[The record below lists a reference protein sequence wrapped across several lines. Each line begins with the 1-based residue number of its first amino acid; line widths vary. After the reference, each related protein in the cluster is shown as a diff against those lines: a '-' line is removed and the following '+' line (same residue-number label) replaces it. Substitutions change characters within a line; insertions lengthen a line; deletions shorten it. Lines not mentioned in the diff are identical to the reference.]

1 MASRLTFAVDPG
13 ITGAV
18 ATLIDGEA
26 GPVIDTPTMEVD
38 GHTELDARAM
48 ALFIRAAREMHPGAQ
63 VSACIERVRA
73 MPAKG
78 RKQGAQ
84 SSMNFGDTFGKAK
97 AVLELLGIPTTRAE
111 PASWKRHFG
120 LLGKEKDA
128 ARLLAIARFPAAA
141 DQLRRKKDN
150 GRADALLIALWHENT
165 QLGSPV
171 AAGIAEDAD

>member
-1 MASRLTFAVDPG
+1 MARSLTFGIDPG
-13 ITGAV
+13 LTGAI
-18 ATLIDGEA
+18 ATLVDGEA

-48 ALFIRAAREMHPGAQ
+48 ALFIRAARDMNPGAH

-84 SSMNFGDTFGKAK
+84 SSMNFGDTYGKAK

-111 PASWKRHFG
+111 PASWKRSFG
-120 LLGKEKDA
+120 LLKQEKDA
-128 ARLLAIARFPAAA
+128 ARVLAIARFPSAASS
-141 DQLRRKKDN
+141 LRRKKDN
-150 GRADALLIALWHENT
+150 GRADALLIALWFENT
-165 QLGSPV
+165 HLASHITDE
-171 AAGIAEDAD
+171 AAA

>member
-1 MASRLTFAVDPG
+1 MARSLTFGIDPG
-13 ITGAV
+13 LTGAI

-48 ALFIRAAREMHPGAQ
+48 AVFIREVRAANPGAH

-84 SSMNFGDTFGKAK
+84 SSMNFGDTYGKAK

-111 PASWKRHFG
+111 PASWKRSFG
-120 LLGKEKDA
+120 LLKQEKDA
-128 ARLLAIARFPAAA
+128 ARLLAIARFPSAAPS
-141 DQLRRKKDN
+141 LRRKKDN
-150 GRADALLIALWHENT
+150 GRADALLIALWFENT
-165 QLGSPV
+165 HLASHITDE
-171 AAGIAEDAD
+171 ASA

>member
-1 MASRLTFAVDPG
+1 MARSLTFGIDPG
-13 ITGAV
+13 LTGAI
-18 ATLIDGEA
+18 ATLVDGEA

-48 ALFIRAAREMHPGAQ
+48 ALFIRAARETNPGAY

-84 SSMNFGDTFGKAK
+84 SSMNFGDTYGKAK

-111 PASWKRHFG
+111 PASWKRSFG
-120 LLGKEKDA
+120 LLKQDKDA
-128 ARLLAIARFPAAA
+128 ARVLAISRFPSAAPS
-141 DQLRRKKDN
+141 LRRKKDN
-150 GRADALLIALWHENT
+150 GRADALLIALWFENT
-165 QLGSPV
+165 HLASQITDE
-171 AAGIAEDAD
+171 AAA

>member
-1 MASRLTFAVDPG
+1 MARSLTFGIDPG
-13 ITGAV
+13 LTGAI
-18 ATLIDGEA
+18 ATLVDGEA

-48 ALFIRAAREMHPGAQ
+48 AMFIRAAREMNPGAH

-84 SSMNFGDTFGKAK
+84 SSMNFGDTYGKAK

-111 PASWKRHFG
+111 PASWKRSFG
-120 LLGKEKDA
+120 LLKQEKDA
-128 ARLLAIARFPAAA
+128 ARVLAISRFPSAAPS
-141 DQLRRKKDN
+141 LRRKKDN
-150 GRADALLIALWHENT
+150 GRADALLIALWFENT
-165 QLGSPV
+165 HLASHITDE
-171 AAGIAEDAD
+171 ASA

>member
-1 MASRLTFAVDPG
+1 MARSLTFGIDPG
-13 ITGAV
+13 LSGAI
-18 ATLIDGEA
+18 ATLVDGEA

-48 ALFIRAAREMHPGAQ
+48 AMFIRAAKEMSPGAH

-84 SSMNFGDTFGKAK
+84 SSMNFGDTYGKAK

-111 PASWKRHFG
+111 PASWKRSFG
-120 LLGKEKDA
+120 LLKREKDA
-128 ARLLAIARFPAAA
+128 ARVLAITRFPSAAPS
-141 DQLRRKKDN
+141 LRRKKDN
-150 GRADALLIALWHENT
+150 GRADALLIALWFENT
-165 QLGSPV
+165 HLASHITDE
-171 AAGIAEDAD
+171 ASA